1 MTQNNN
7 GKGGK
12 NGLPFAR
19 KVFLIPR
26 ASEFVS
32 KDELA
37 KLIGHAPDDWLEVV
51 LKELVD
57 NALDDAEEHG
67 LAPVIEIAVETAA
80 CTIII
85 ADQGSGIDPET
96 VAALADLTVRVTSR
110 ASYVSPSRG
119 AQGNAWQT
127 LIAMPY
133 ALNPDEPGDVVIEA
147 RGVKHRLC
155 VEADPVERIPRVVHE
170 RERSTVKNG
179 ARVTMRWPERA
190 RLLMAGARGGFLSCA
205 IDFTW
210 LNPHL
215 ALRASWDGE
224 SLLDDAALDLG
235 WTKWLPSQPE
245 SPHWYSVEN
254 FLSRIASEIAYAEAK
269 GERST
274 VRDFVGQF
282 RGLSSTVKRA
292 EICAAVDASS
302 LSLRDFFARGADA
315 VIDLLTAMQAAS
327 APVKPRDLGVIGCD
341 NINALVA
348 GIADIDTFQY
358 RAAPTVVDGIPYWI
372 EVGFAHAPD
381 IRAWHV
387 VTGLNFSP
395 TIGGFPFR
403 QLINVLIEQ
412 HVSENDPVVLFVH
425 VTAPRFTFTD
435 KGKAAVRLPCEVADK
450 TAELVSGVTAKWRKQ
465 REAEIRTSST
475 VLKRAERLARQ
486 LKPSMSKKDAA
497 YEVIEDAY
505 MEASSGNTLP
515 ATARQVYYPSR
526 RMMLPLIKDGEDVN
540 DNDFTQRLLPDFVTD
555 NPELTADWD
564 VTFDDRGSATE
575 PHTGRVIDL
584 GTVGVRNHL
593 KQVLNDPESSSA
605 RLADAFVD
613 TFGHKGRY
621 SAVLFIEKEGF
632 DPLIRAT
639 RIRERFDIL
648 AMSTKGYSNVASRKL
663 IDVICGELGLP
674 LFVLHDF
681 DRDGFGICQT
691 LVEDGRRYRFENEIG
706 KVVDLGLRLAD
717 VHRLGLDSEVFTLGK
732 VSPQAASEQL
742 RKRGA
747 NEAEID
753 FLIDGQGVRDLRSG
767 EEGRPHRVEL
777 NSLSS
782 GQLVTLIEE
791 GLRRHGVAKVVP
803 DTATLGL
810 AFAGFARERIAR
822 PAVERYFARLQRV
835 PIETPADLEAQ
846 VRAYL
851 AEHPPPAVGCGRAGD
866 RGA

>member
-1 MTQNNN
+1 
-7 GKGGK
+7 
-12 NGLPFAR
+12 
-19 KVFLIPR
+19 
-26 ASEFVS
+26 
-32 KDELA
+32 
-37 KLIGHAPDDWLEVV
+37 V
-51 LKELVD
+51 LKEIVD

-67 LAPVIEIAVETAA
+67 LAPVIEIAVDTAD

-96 VAALADLTVRVTSR
+96 VAAFANLMVRVSSR

-133 ALNPDEPGDVVIEA
+133 ALDPDEPGDVVIEA
-147 RGVKHRLC
+147 RSVRHRLS
-155 VEADPVERIPRVVHE
+155 VEADPVERVPHVVHA
-170 RERSTVKNG
+170 REPSTVKSG
-179 ARVTMRWPERA
+179 TRVTMRWPARA
-190 RLLMAGARGGFLSCA
+190 RLLMAGARSGFLSCA

-215 ALRASWDGE
+215 ALKASWDGE
-224 SLLDDAALDLG
+224 SLLEGAALDPG

-245 SPHWYSVEN
+245 SAHWYTVET
-254 FLSRIASEIAYAEAK
+254 FLSRIASEITYAEAK
-269 GERST
+269 GERPT

-292 EICAAVDASS
+292 HICEAIGATNA
-302 LSLRDFFARGADA
+302 LLRDFFERGKGA
-315 VIDLLTAMQAAS
+315 VASLVAAMQAAS
-327 APVKPRDLGVIGCD
+327 APVKPRDLGVIGRD
-341 NINALVA
+341 NIDTLVA
-348 GIADIDTFQY
+348 GIADSDAFQY
-358 RAAPTVVDGIPYWI
+358 RVAPLVVDGMPYMI
-372 EVGFAHAPD
+372 EAGFAHAPD

-395 TIGGFPFR
+395 VIGGFPFR
-403 QLINVLIEQ
+403 QLIDVLIEQ
-412 HVSENDPVVLFVH
+412 HVGGNDPVVLFVH

-435 KGKAAVRLPCEVADK
+435 KGKAAVKLPYEVAFK
-450 TAELVSGVTAKWRKQ
+450 TAELVIGVTAKWRKQ
-465 REAEIRTSST
+465 REAEIRTSSA

-486 LKPSMSKKDAA
+486 SKPSMSKKDAA

-505 MEASSGNTLP
+505 MGASSGNTLP

-526 RMMLPLIKDGEDVN
+526 RMMLPLIRDGEDVS
-540 DNDFTQRLLPDFVTD
+540 DNDFTQRLLPDFVAD
-555 NPELTADWD
+555 NPVLTADWD

-584 GTVGVRNHL
+584 GTVGVRDHL
-593 KQVLNDPESSSA
+593 KQILDDPKSSSA
-605 RLADAFVD
+605 RLAKAFVD
-613 TFGHKGRY
+613 TFGPKGRY

-663 IDVICGELGLP
+663 VDVICGELGLP
-674 LFVLHDF
+674 LFVMHDF
-681 DRDGFGICQT
+681 DRDGFGIRQT
-691 LVEDGRRYRFENEIG
+691 LVEDGRRYTFENEIG

-717 VHRLGLDSEVFTLGK
+717 VHRLGLDSEVFSLGR

-747 NEAEID
+747 SEAEVA

-782 GQLVTLIEE
+782 GQLVALIEE
-791 GLRRHGVAKVVP
+791 GLQRHGVAKVIP
-803 DTATLGL
+803 DGAGMAE
-810 AFAGFARERIAR
+810 AFAAFTREKIAR
-822 PAVERYFARLQRV
+822 PVVERYFARLERV
-835 PIETPADLEAQ
+835 PVEAPPDLDAR

-851 AEHPPPAVGCGRAGD
+851 ADHPDQPWDAAVRVIAGLST
-866 RGA
+866 

>member
-1 MTQNNN
+1 MNAHEN
-7 GKGGK
+7 
-12 NGLPFAR
+12 PFTR
-19 KVFLIPR
+19 KTFLIPR

-37 KLIGHAPDDWLEVV
+37 KLIGHAPDNWLEVA
-51 LKELVD
+51 LKEVVD

-67 LAPVIEIAVETAA
+67 LAPVIEIAVDTAA

-85 ADQGSGIDPET
+85 ADQGSGFDPET
-96 VAALADLTVRVTSR
+96 VAALANLTVRVSSR

-133 ALNPDEPGDVVIEA
+133 ALDPDEPGDVVIEA
-147 RGVKHRLC
+147 GGITHRLS
-155 VEADPVERIPRVVHE
+155 VEADPVERVPRVVHE
-170 RERSTVKNG
+170 WERSTVKNG
-179 ARVTMRWPERA
+179 TRVTMRWPERA
-190 RLLMAGARGGFLSCA
+190 RSLMVDARGGFLSCA

-215 ALRASWDGE
+215 DLTITWDGE
-224 SLLDDAALDLG
+224 SEIDDRALDPN
-235 WTKWLPSQPE
+235 WTKWRPSQPE

-254 FLSRIASEIAYAEAK
+254 FASRTADEIAYAEK
-269 GERST
+269 RGQTVT
-274 VRDFVGQF
+274 VRDFVEQF
-282 RGLSSTVKRA
+282 RGLKSTVKRA
-292 EICAAVDASS
+292 EICEAVNASNTT
-302 LSLRDFFARGADA
+302 LRDFFGRGRDA
-315 VIDLLTAMQAAS
+315 VIDLLMAMQAAS
-327 APVKPRDLGVIGCD
+327 APVKPRDLGVIGRD

-348 GIADIDTFQY
+348 GIADSDTFQY
-358 RAAPTVVDGIPYWI
+358 RAAPIVVDGTPYWI
-372 EVGFAHAPD
+372 EAGFAHAPD
-381 IRAWHV
+381 IRARHV

-395 TIGGFPFR
+395 VIGGFAFR
-403 QLINVLIEQ
+403 QLIDVLVEQ
-412 HVSENDPVVLFVH
+412 HVGGNDPVALFIH

-435 KGKAAVRLPCEVADK
+435 KGKAAVELPDEVALK
-450 TAELVSGVTAKWRKQ
+450 TEELVIGVTAKWRKQ
-465 REAEIRTSST
+465 REAEIRTSSA

-486 LKPSMSKKDAA
+486 LKPSRSKKDAA
-497 YEVIEDAY
+497 YEVIEHAY

-526 RMMLPLIKDGEDVN
+526 RMMLPLIRDGEDVN
-540 DNDFTQRLLPDFVTD
+540 DNDFTQRLLPDFMAD

-564 VTFDDRGSATE
+564 VTFDDRGSAAE

-584 GTVGVRNHL
+584 GTVGVRDHL
-593 KQVLNDPESSSA
+593 EQVLNDPEPSSA
-605 RLADAFVD
+605 RLAEASVD
-613 TFGHKGRY
+613 TFGPKGRY

-681 DRDGFGICQT
+681 DRDGFGIRQT
-691 LVEDGRRYRFENEIG
+691 LVEDGRRYTFENEIG

-717 VHRLGLDSEVFTLGK
+717 VHRLGLDSEVFSLGK

-747 NEAEID
+747 NEAEIA

-782 GQLVTLIEE
+782 GQLVALIEE
-791 GLRRHGVAKVVP
+791 GLRRRGVTKVIP
-803 DTATLGL
+803 EAAAMAE
-810 AFAGFARERIAR
+810 AFAAFTREKIAR
-822 PAVERYFARLQRV
+822 PVVERYFARLERV
-835 PIETPADLEAQ
+835 PIETPADLDAR

-851 AEHPPPAVGCGRAGD
+851 AEHPDQPWDTAVRAIA
-866 RGA
+866 GA